1 MEELDLKELINMF
14 WTRKVQILIIVVIFL
29 IIGLVYSYLFV
40 SPEYKATTTVIL
52 AQAST
57 TTEDGSETI
66 TSNDLTLNQKL
77 VSTYSALIKSDN
89 ILSEVIRNLNID
101 KTEASLKSNITVSSV
116 DDTDLIQI
124 SVTDA
129 NPEMASKIASEVV
142 RVFIEKVAN
151 GVYKINNAQVWD
163 SAETPT
169 SPYNINHI
177 RDLIIFV
184 FAGLVVSAI
193 YVLIANMLDTTVKSK
208 DDIEKKLGLTVLTT
222 IPLCDFDVTMTSKR
236 KGGRK

>member
-14 WTRKVQILIIVVIFL
+14 WSRKLQIVIIVLIFL
-29 IIGLVYSYLFV
+29 IIGVVYSYLFV
-40 SPEYKATTTVIL
+40 EPEYTATTTVIL
-52 AQAST
+52 AQSAT
-57 TTEDGSETI
+57 TDDSETI

-77 VSTYSALIKSDN
+77 VSTYSTLIKSDN
-89 ILSEVIRNLNID
+89 VLDEVIRNLNID
-101 KTEASLKSNITVSSV
+101 KTASSLKNNISVSSV

-124 SVTDA
+124 SVTDS
-129 NPEMASKIASEVV
+129 NPELASRIATEVV
-142 RVFIEKVAN
+142 NVFIEKVAN

-169 SPYNINHI
+169 APSNINHT
-177 RDLIIFV
+177 RDIIIFI

-208 DDIEKKLGLTVLTT
+208 DDVEKKIGLTVLTT
-222 IPLCDFDVTMTSKR
+222 IPLCDFDANVNKR
-236 KGGRK
+236 RGGRR

>member
-52 AQAST
+52 AQASS
-57 TTEDGSETI
+57 TTEDGSQTI

-101 KTEASLKSNITVSSV
+101 KTEASLKNNITVSSV
-116 DDTDLIQI
+116 E
-124 SVTDA
+124 
-129 NPEMASKIASEVV
+129 EME
-142 RVFIEKVAN
+142 N
-151 GVYKINNAQVWD
+151 Y
-163 SAETPT
+163 
-169 SPYNINHI
+169 
-177 RDLIIFV
+177 L
-184 FAGLVVSAI
+184 
-193 YVLIANMLDTTVKSK
+193 
-208 DDIEKKLGLTVLTT
+208 
-222 IPLCDFDVTMTSKR
+222 DFDIPVLDKEVESYSVLVEDRYPTMGQINYTDGSEFR
-236 KGGRK
+236 MQYGSGDISGIYGGTLEESRDVEGVKVEYYQYADTAYAVWEENGFAFSYVYAKDGSADVEHIIQQFR

>member
-14 WTRKVQILIIVVIFL
+14 WTRKLQIVIIVAIFL
-29 IIGLVYSYLFV
+29 IIGLVYSYLYV
-40 SPEYKATTTVIL
+40 SPEYQATTTVIL
-52 AQAST
+52 AQSAT
-57 TTEDGSETI
+57 TTEDGQETI

-77 VSTYSALIKSDN
+77 VSTYSTLIKSDN
-89 ILSEVIRNLNID
+89 VLDEVIRNLNID
-101 KTEASLKSNITVSSV
+101 KTASSLKNNITVSSV

-129 NPEMASKIASEVV
+129 NPELASRIASEVV
-142 RVFIEKVAN
+142 NVFIEKVAN

-163 SAETPT
+163 EAETPT
-169 SPYNINHI
+169 TPYNINHT
-177 RDLIIFV
+177 RDLIIFI
-184 FAGLVVSAI
+184 FAGFVVAAI

-222 IPLCDFDVTMTSKR
+222 IPLCDFDMNINKR

>member
-14 WTRKVQILIIVVIFL
+14 WTRKLQIVIIVAIFL
-29 IIGLVYSYLFV
+29 IIGLVYSYLYV
-40 SPEYKATTTVIL
+40 SPEYQATTTVIL
-52 AQAST
+52 AQSAT
-57 TTEDGSETI
+57 TTEGSQETI

-77 VSTYSALIKSDN
+77 VSTYSTLIKSDN
-89 ILSEVIRNLNID
+89 VLDEVIRNLNID
-101 KTEASLKSNITVSSV
+101 KTSNSLQSHITVSSV

-129 NPEMASKIASEVV
+129 NPELASRIAREVV
-142 RVFIEKVAN
+142 NVFIEKVAN

-163 SAETPT
+163 EAETPT
-169 SPYNINHI
+169 APYNINHT
-177 RDLIIFV
+177 RDLIIFI
-184 FAGLVVSAI
+184 FAGFVVAAI

-222 IPLCDFDVTMTSKR
+222 IPLCDFDMNINKR
-236 KGGRK
+236 KGGKK

>member
-14 WTRKVQILIIVVIFL
+14 WTRKLQIVIIVAIFL
-29 IIGLVYSYLFV
+29 IIGLVYSYLYV
-40 SPEYKATTTVIL
+40 SPEYQATTTVIL
-52 AQAST
+52 AQSAT
-57 TTEDGSETI
+57 TTEGSQETI

-77 VSTYSALIKSDN
+77 VSTYSTLIKSDN
-89 ILSEVIRNLNID
+89 VLDEVIRNLNID
-101 KTEASLKSNITVSSV
+101 KTAESLQSHITVSSV

-129 NPEMASKIASEVV
+129 NPELASRIANEVV
-142 RVFIEKVAN
+142 NVFIEKVAN

-163 SAETPT
+163 VAETPT
-169 SPYNINHI
+169 APYNINHT
-177 RDLIIFV
+177 RDLIVFI
-184 FAGLVVSAI
+184 FAGFVVSAI

-222 IPLCDFDVTMTSKR
+222 IPLCDFDMNINKR
-236 KGGRK
+236 KGGKK

>member
-14 WTRKVQILIIVVIFL
+14 WTRKLQIVIIVAIFL
-29 IIGLVYSYLFV
+29 IIGLVYSYLYV
-40 SPEYKATTTVIL
+40 SPEYQATTTVIL
-52 AQAST
+52 AQSAT
-57 TTEDGSETI
+57 TTEGSQETI

-77 VSTYSALIKSDN
+77 VSTYSTLIKSDN
-89 ILSEVIRNLNID
+89 VLDEVIRNLNID
-101 KTEASLKSNITVSSV
+101 KTSSSLQSHITVSSV

-129 NPEMASKIASEVV
+129 NPELASRIANEVV
-142 RVFIEKVAN
+142 NVFIEKVAN

-163 SAETPT
+163 EAETPT
-169 SPYNINHI
+169 APYNINHT
-177 RDLIIFV
+177 RDLIIFI
-184 FAGLVVSAI
+184 FAGFVVSAI

-222 IPLCDFDVTMTSKR
+222 IPLCDFDMNINKR
-236 KGGRK
+236 KGGKK

>member
-14 WTRKVQILIIVVIFL
+14 WTRKLQIVIIVAIFL
-29 IIGLVYSYLFV
+29 IIGLVYSYLYV
-40 SPEYKATTTVIL
+40 SPEYQATTTVIL
-52 AQAST
+52 AQSAT
-57 TTEDGSETI
+57 TTDGSQETI

-77 VSTYSALIKSDN
+77 VSTYSTLIKSDN
-89 ILSEVIRNLNID
+89 VLDEVIRNLNID
-101 KTEASLKSNITVSSV
+101 KTSSSLQSHITVSSV

-129 NPEMASKIASEVV
+129 NPELASRIANEVV
-142 RVFIEKVAN
+142 NVFIEKVAN

-163 SAETPT
+163 VAETPT
-169 SPYNINHI
+169 APYNINHT
-177 RDLIIFV
+177 RDLIIFI
-184 FAGLVVSAI
+184 FAGFVVSAI

-222 IPLCDFDVTMTSKR
+222 IPLCDFDMNINKR
-236 KGGRK
+236 KGGKK